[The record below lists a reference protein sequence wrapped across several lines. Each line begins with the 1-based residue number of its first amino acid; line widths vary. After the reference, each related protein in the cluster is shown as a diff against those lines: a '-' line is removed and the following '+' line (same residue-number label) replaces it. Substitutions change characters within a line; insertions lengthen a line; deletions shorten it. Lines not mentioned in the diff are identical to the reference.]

1 MTSDDFTEATAVA
14 SSIRWHVKGA
24 GKWLSSPALM
34 KNTIV
39 HHEGASS
46 LEAAVNKVK
55 LSGSI
60 IKIGLDVHA
69 RLYVAV
75 AQYDCLLPKPAR
87 RLAPLEFVP
96 WVKQLLRAGHTV
108 HVVYEACGFGF
119 NLYRQL
125 KAAGA
130 HCYVIAPRKLDEQ
143 STRVKTDPRDATT
156 LCQRLSRYV
165 EGNTREL
172 AVIRVPTEA
181 EEEARHVSRQREQLV
196 RLRQKLEAQ
205 GRSLLVSHALPS
217 PAHWWKNQTWSRLVK
232 YLPGWICIR
241 LEVFRPGLLAL
252 EQQIIALSA
261 QLEASAPADVPAGVG
276 RLTTVMMSREICSW
290 ERFANRRAISSYTGL
305 CPGEHTSGTKRVPG
319 SVTKRGNPRLRAA
332 LVECAWRMVRFQPNY
347 PPVKKRLAILA
358 KGARATGAQRK
369 KAIVAVARHLAVDLW
384 RIHTARCSAAQL
396 GLNSAQ
402 TLIVRGEQKRA
413 PLA

>member
-1 MTSDDFTEATAVA
+1 
-14 SSIRWHVKGA
+14 
-24 GKWLSSPALM
+24 M